1 MAQDRESKVVK
12 MSKGK
17 VKKGKENILYE
28 KINLT
33 SLERGMEQQV
43 KQQW

>member
-1 MAQDRESKVVK
+1 MAQHKAFKGVK

-17 VKKGKENILYE
+17 LKNGKENIFYE

-33 SLERGMEQQV
+33 SLESGMEQQV